1 MVKKILTYNS
11 KKLREKSQPIKKLD
25 KAAMRLVKDLVETL
39 RCSGGVGLSAPQI
52 GALKRVLVYEYRK
65 PKNSTDKMP
74 ELPLT
79 ILINPEIIKTSA
91 KTEVSEEGC
100 LSFPNMFGE
109 VERFKKITVKALGI
123 NGKEIKFEAKDLE
136 ARIIQ
141 HESDHLDGILFVD
154 RLTGSKEIY
163 TYQI

>member
-11 KKLREKSQPIKKLD
+11 KRLREKSQPVKKLD

-39 RCSGGVGLSAPQI
+39 RYSGGVGLSAPQL
-52 GALKRVLVYEYRK
+52 GVLKRVLVYEYKK
-65 PKNSTDKMP
+65 PKDSTDKTSD
-74 ELPLT
+74 LQLT

-91 KTEVSEEGC
+91 KTEVGEEGC
-100 LSFPNMFGE
+100 LSFPNLFGQ
-109 VERFKKITVKALGI
+109 VERYKKITVKALGI

-141 HESDHLDGILFVD
+141 HETDHLNGILFVD
-154 RLTGSKEIY
+154 RLVNPKQIY

>member
-25 KAAMRLVKDLVETL
+25 KSAMRLVKDLVETL

-52 GALKRVLVYEYRK
+52 GVLKRVLVYENRK
-65 PKNSTDKMP
+65 PKNSTDKTP
-74 ELPLT
+74 NLPLT
-79 ILINPEIIKTSA
+79 ILINPEIIKTSV
-91 KTEVSEEGC
+91 KTEVGEEGC

-109 VERFKKITVKALGI
+109 VERCKKITVKALGI